1 MTNLGSKIESILFIA
16 AKPLTVK
23 KLAEFTEVEEKE
35 ISDALNILKEK
46 YNQQENGI
54 QLMNN
59 GREWQ
64 MITNPDNGKLVKQ
77 YVQDET
83 TGELTRPSLEA
94 LTIIAYRGPITKL
107 ELEQIRGVNCS
118 LILRNL
124 MIRGLI
130 QTEED
135 KARAQLV
142 YTVTMDFMRFLGLR
156 ELNEL
161 PDYEHL
167 HHNDLLQRLMED
179 TKKDE
184 TPAA

>member
-1 MTNLGSKIESILFIA
+1 MALSSKIESVLFIA

-23 KLAEFTEVEEKE
+23 KLAEFTEMEEKE
-35 ISDALNILKEK
+35 ISEALNVLKEK
-46 YNQQENGI
+46 YNHQENGI

-59 GREWQ
+59 GKEWQ
-64 MITNPDNGKLVKQ
+64 MITNPDNSKLVKQ
-77 YVQDET
+77 YVQDEN

-94 LTIIAYRGPITKL
+94 LTIVAYRGPITKL

-135 KARAQLV
+135 KARVQLV
-142 YTVTMDFMRFLGLR
+142 YTVTLDFMRFLGLR
-156 ELNEL
+156 ELSEL

-167 HHNDLLQRLMED
+167 HHNDLLQRLLED
-179 TKKDE
+179 TKKSE
-184 TPAA
+184 V